1 MHTPAPRFIENRTF
15 DEIAIGDHA
24 KLSRTLRPQD
34 IQLFAVMSGDVNPTH
49 VDAEYAR
56 SGQFREIVGHSMW
69 GSSLISAVLG
79 TEFPGPGT
87 VYIAQNLRFVHP
99 VVIGD
104 TLTVLLTCREKFP
117 RNHHIVFDCRAV
129 NQDGSVVIEG
139 NVEVAAPT
147 EKIRRTRIDL
157 PEVSFS
163 SGREARYRHLLSIT
177 DGLPPVTLAVAHPCD
192 AESLGGAILAMQ
204 SGIAVPILVGPEWR
218 IRAVA
223 DENGIDLDGIEIVDV
238 EHSHAAAEKAVELCR
253 EGRCEA
259 MMKGSLHTDELL
271 GAVVDKT
278 KGLRTNRRISHV
290 FVADVP
296 TYPHPLMITDAA
308 INIEPTLE
316 EKADIVQ
323 NAIDLA
329 HAMGLAQPKVAIL
342 SAVETVTPKLKSTI
356 DAACL
361 CKMAD
366 RGQITGGLLD
376 GPLAFDNAV
385 SLVAAKTKGIVSA
398 VAGQADIL
406 VVPDIESGN
415 MVAKQLEYLANA
427 LLSGI
432 VLGARVPIVLT
443 SRADDAQARTASCA
457 IAQLLAHRKRSV
469 VKP

>member
-1 MHTPAPRFIENRTF
+1 MHTPAPRFIENRSF
-15 DEIAIGDHA
+15 DEIAPGDHA
-24 KLSRTLRPQD
+24 ELSRTLRPQD
-34 IQLFAVMSGDVNPTH
+34 LQLFAAMSGDVNPTH
-49 VDAEYAR
+49 VDAEFAR

-69 GSSLISAVLG
+69 GGALISAVLG

-87 VYIAQNLRFVHP
+87 VYVEQNLRFLRP
-99 VVIGD
+99 VMIGD
-104 TLTVLLTCREKFP
+104 TLTITLTCREKFAH
-117 RNHHIVFDCRAV
+117 NHHIVFDCRATT
-129 NQDGSVVIEG
+129 QDASVVIEG
-139 NVEVAAPT
+139 SVEVIAPT
-147 EKIRRTRIDL
+147 EKIRRPRVDL
-157 PEVSFS
+157 PAVTFS
-163 SGREARYRHLLSIT
+163 DRESRYRKLLAVSA
-177 DGLPPVTLAVAHPCD
+177 DLPPVKLAVVHPCD
-192 AESLGGAILAMQ
+192 GESLGGAMLAMR
-204 SGIAVPILVGPEWR
+204 SDIAVPVLVGPEWR

-223 DENGIDLDGIEIVDV
+223 KEHGIDLAGAEIADV

-271 GAVVDKT
+271 AAVVSKAT
-278 KGLRTNRRISHV
+278 GLRTGRRISHV

-296 TYPHPLMITDAA
+296 SYPHPLMISDAA
-308 INIEPTLE
+308 VNIEPTLE

-329 HAMGLAQPKVAIL
+329 HAMGVPQPKVAIL
-342 SAVETVTPKLKSTI
+342 SAVETVTPKLQSTI

-366 RGQITGGLLD
+366 RGQIKGGLLD

-385 SLVAAKTKGIVSA
+385 SLMAAQTKGIVSA

-415 MVAKQLEYLANA
+415 MVAKQLEYLADA
-427 LLSGI
+427 LLCGI

-443 SRADDAQARTASCA
+443 SRADNARTRTASCA
-457 IAQLLAHRKRSV
+457 IAQLLAHRKREASAA
-469 VKP
+469 